1 MYELAIEQK
10 KKKKDM
16 QASITHGEEGQVE
29 GGGEPETKKRTT
41 GGSVSK
47 LEPYRIL

>member
-1 MYELAIEQK
+1 
-10 KKKKDM
+10 M

-47 LEPYRIL
+47 LKPYRIL

>member
-1 MYELAIEQK
+1 MYELSIEQK

-16 QASITHGEEGQVE
+16 QASITHREEGQVE
-29 GGGEPETKKRTT
+29 GGEPETKKRTT